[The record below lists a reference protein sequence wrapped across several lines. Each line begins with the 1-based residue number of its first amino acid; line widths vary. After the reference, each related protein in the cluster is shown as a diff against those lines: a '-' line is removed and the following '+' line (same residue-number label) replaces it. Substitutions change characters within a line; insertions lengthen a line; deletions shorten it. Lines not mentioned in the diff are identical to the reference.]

1 MSTKWDRKDKWA
13 TSLTPAQKYENQSRQ
28 TVILTNFTENHTR
41 MQSKIVEFMISN
53 FPEVKV
59 IVEEKYGKKNKV
71 FTYDKSGNKK
81 EMKDEQN

>member
-1 MSTKWDRKDKWA
+1 MSTKWDRTDKWA

-41 MQSKIVEFMISN
+41 MQTKIVEFMISN

-71 FTYDKSGNKK
+71 FTYDKAGNKK
-81 EMKDEQN
+81 EMKDEL